1 MRLEAVLAVLICQ
14 ATAVAG
20 IGGSPALPFSFVEN
34 KGQAEPGVRY
44 LGNGPEFKAWFH
56 SGGVTFQQGN
66 AKVHFSFAGALP
78 DPVIEPMAPLGATA
92 NYLRGRDAANW
103 HTELPLFSALYYR
116 RVWAGIDVR
125 FTGTSHLKTE
135 YVVAPHSSP
144 DAIRIRFDG
153 HAAILRDGSL
163 IVTGK
168 SGEYRENK
176 PILFQGDGPERT
188 EVSGNFRLDADGS
201 VGFDVGPYDRE
212 RVLTIDPTIV
222 FSGYFGGSAQ
232 STITAIGIDS
242 AYNTVV
248 AGWTTSTD
256 LPASNGARSSYAG
269 GVDAF
274 VASFNPAGGTL
285 NFCTYLGGSADDR
298 AFALALDGNN
308 NIYVTGWT
316 SSSNFPT
323 LKPIQPRIGGARDAF
338 VAELN
343 AAGNAL
349 VFSTYLGGS
358 GVDSGYGIALDSA
371 NAIVVTGDTTSTNLP
386 TTAGVIQPR
395 LAGGQ
400 DAFIAK
406 LAAGGG
412 ALSAMTY
419 FGGNSTDHSA
429 AVKLDASNSI
439 FLGGSTFS
447 TNFPTVSAAQAHS
460 GGGQDAFVA
469 KVSAD
474 CKTLI
479 FSTYFGGSGG
489 SAGAPEEINAIAMGP
504 GGNLI
509 VGGTTS
515 SIDLPI
521 GDKPIQASFG
531 GGSTDGFMAR
541 FYGVNGALQYSTYI
555 GGSSDD
561 GVNAVVVD
569 FAGNVFG
576 AGYTSSTDFFTQNP
590 QQSSNHGGMD
600 AFVIKHQWTRVMYST
615 YLGGQGNDSAN
626 AIAVDS
632 MTSAVVAGTTG
643 SSNFPIAASG
653 GNWPG
658 ASLSSFI
665 TKLAPS
671 FIAAAAAAPGFVIDT
686 WHNTGYNGPNVT
698 LTVDSFGLA
707 GDIPVAGDWTGSGVK
722 RIGVFRSG
730 TWLLDINGDGVL
742 DAGDKTVSFGQAGDL
757 PLVGDWT
764 GTGTLKL
771 GLFRQGTF
779 ILDLSGHLSGV
790 PTGISDASYAF
801 GLPGDIPV
809 VSDWNRSGTA
819 KIGVFRNG
827 YWLVDYNGDGIFNSS
842 DQTYNMGQ
850 AGDIPVIGDWNGSGL
865 PLIGVYRNGIWI
877 LDYAG
882 VNGIAP
888 LSFDLVFAF
897 GSSGYTPLV
906 M

>member
-1 MRLEAVLAVLICQ
+1 
-14 ATAVAG
+14 
-20 IGGSPALPFSFVEN
+20 
-34 KGQAEPGVRY
+34 
-44 LGNGPEFKAWFH
+44 
-56 SGGVTFQQGN
+56 
-66 AKVHFSFAGALP
+66 
-78 DPVIEPMAPLGATA
+78 
-92 NYLRGRDAANW
+92 
-103 HTELPLFSALYYR
+103 
-116 RVWAGIDVR
+116 
-125 FTGTSHLKTE
+125 
-135 YVVAPHSSP
+135 
-144 DAIRIRFDG
+144 
-153 HAAILRDGSL
+153 
-163 IVTGK
+163 
-168 SGEYRENK
+168 
-176 PILFQGDGPERT
+176 
-188 EVSGNFRLDADGS
+188 
-201 VGFDVGPYDRE
+201 
-212 RVLTIDPTIV
+212 
-222 FSGYFGGSAQ
+222 
-232 STITAIGIDS
+232 
-242 AYNTVV
+242 
-248 AGWTTSTD
+248 
-256 LPASNGARSSYAG
+256 
-269 GVDAF
+269 
-274 VASFNPAGGTL
+274 
-285 NFCTYLGGSADDR
+285 
-298 AFALALDGNN
+298 
-308 NIYVTGWT
+308 
-316 SSSNFPT
+316 
-323 LKPIQPRIGGARDAF
+323 
-338 VAELN
+338 
-343 AAGNAL
+343 L

-358 GVDSGYGIALDSA
+358 GVDAGYGIALDSA

-386 TTAGVIQPR
+386 ITAGVIQPR

-406 LAAGGG
+406 LAAGGT